1 VQESLTLGLP
11 TEFIVNVEKE
21 ALPAPMRGLTFARIG
36 SLLVLLLCSR
46 SFADSV
52 APTPTSSES
61 AGSAGG
67 DATATDGAMPPMAM
81 PGMYGPYPMSR
92 EGSGTSWQ
100 PDTTPMQGLDR
111 MGDPWMT
118 MWHGF
123 ANFIYDDQGGPRG
136 ATKTFSNSMLMFMA
150 RRELENAAFG
160 VRLMLSADPLM
171 GASGYPE
178 LFQNGETADG
188 VHPLIDRQHPH
199 NLVMEAASVYSVDLT
214 ERSAAFGYV
223 AVAGEP
229 ALGPPAFMHR
239 FSGIDDPEAPLSHH
253 WLDST
258 HISYGVLTGGYIWD
272 NAKLEASAFNGR
284 EPDQNR
290 YDIELR
296 RLDSY
301 SGRLSYN
308 PLPDL
313 SLQVSAGYLASPE
326 QLEPNVAVRR
336 RTASASYNRMLR
348 RIQWQTTFAFGRND
362 PQPGVAS
369 DAWLLE
375 STLIFDAAHT
385 FFARTERVA
394 KDELFVPGQA
404 LYGPT
409 FTINSLTIGY
419 TYDFMRF
426 GPIRLGIGGLMSL
439 YRYPSELDSAYGEGP
454 VSYMLFTRVKL

>member
-1 VQESLTLGLP
+1 MRRLR
-11 TEFIVNVEKE
+11 VE
-21 ALPAPMRGLTFARIG
+21 RIG
-36 SLLVLLLCSR
+36 SLLLTLLLGGRCLADAATSSR
-46 SFADSV
+46 YDSV
-52 APTPTSSES
+52 ASNGGAAMAMDGSMPT
-61 AGSAGG
+61 
-67 DATATDGAMPPMAM
+67 MAM
-81 PGMYGPYPMSR
+81 PGMYGPYSMSR
-92 EGSGTSWQ
+92 EGSGTTWQ
-100 PDTTPMQGLDR
+100 PDTTPMEGLQS
-111 MGDPWMT
+111 MEGPWMT

-123 ANFIYDDQGGPRG
+123 ANLIYDDQGGPRG

-150 RRELENAAFG
+150 RRELEDAAFG
-160 VRLMLSADPLM
+160 IRLMLSADPLM

-188 VHPLIDRQHPH
+188 IHPLIDRQHPH
-199 NLVMEAASVYSVDLT
+199 NLVMEAASVYSMNLT
-214 ERSAAFGYV
+214 ERTAAFGYV

-229 ALGPPAFMHR
+229 ALGPTAFMHR
-239 FSGIDDPEAPLSHH
+239 FSGIDNPEAPLSHH

-272 NAKLEASAFNGR
+272 NVKLEASAFNGR
-284 EPDQNR
+284 EPDQHR

-336 RTASASYNRMLR
+336 RTASGSYNRMLR
-348 RIQWQTTFAFGRND
+348 RIQWQTTLAFGRND
-362 PQPGVAS
+362 PQPGAAS

-375 STLIFDAAHT
+375 SALIFDTAHT
-385 FFARTERVA
+385 FFARAERVA
-394 KDELFVPGQA
+394 KDELFVPGQP

-409 FTINSLTIGY
+409 FTIKSLTLGY
-419 TYDFMRF
+419 IYDFMRF
-426 GPIRLGIGGLMSL
+426 GPIRLGVGGLVSG
-439 YRYPSELDSAYGEGP
+439 YRYPSELDVAYGEGP
-454 VSYMLFTRVKL
+454 VSYMVFTRVKL